1 LARLVPVPYGRALRV
16 VLALRADDL
25 DDFLFQQLGQDAEA
39 DPDTQRQQ
47 PLLRRADQLPE
58 RLLHTLRQHDLVTRL
73 GERYGALHGGSSLSI
88 FRITR
93 HAPKRSGREGGTAD
107 LRSSTSYGTTSV
119 RSSSRGAAPGSAS
132 LSHLSALSRS
142 VAECEKLDRRRNW
155 P

>member
-1 LARLVPVPYGRALRV
+1 PLHRHAPAAQRHLARLVPVPYGRALRV

-39 DPDTQRQQ
+39 DADTQRQQ

-88 FRITR
+88 FPITR

-107 LRSSTSYGTTSV
+107 LRKFYELRDNLAHSQSIQAWAV
-119 RSSSRGAAPGSAS
+119 LP
-132 LSHLSALSRS
+132 
-142 VAECEKLDRRRNW
+142 
-155 P
+155 